1 MRLKATGSRCQRD
14 DDNLIPLINVVF
26 LMLIFFMVAGQIRKS
41 DSMNVQLPKASIE
54 NQAVDLPVR
63 LNVLSDARIYLNQE
77 ALSVSELSA
86 KLKLLIAPL
95 PQPVAVRVQID
106 ADLLV
111 SELSSVF
118 DAIRRAGLSRIWMI
132 TEFSGE
138 GE

>member
-1 MRLKATGSRCQRD
+1 MRLNATKSRRQSD

-41 DSMNVQLPKASIE
+41 DSLNVQLPKANIE
-54 NQAVDLPVR
+54 IQAEDSPVR
-63 LNVLSDARIYLNQE
+63 INVLSDARIYLNQE

-86 KLKLLIAPL
+86 RLKLLTAPL
-95 PQPVAVRVQID
+95 PQPVTVRVQID

-118 DAIRRAGLSRIWMI
+118 DAIRRAGLNRIWLV

-138 GE
+138 G

>member
-1 MRLKATGSRCQRD
+1 MRLKATKSRRQSD

-41 DSMNVQLPKASIE
+41 DSLNVQLPKANIE
-54 NQAVDLPVR
+54 NSAVDSPVR
-63 LNVLSDARIYLNQE
+63 INVLSDARIYLNQE
-77 ALSVSELSA
+77 ALSVAELSA
-86 KLKLLIAPL
+86 RLKLLTASL
-95 PQPVAVRVQID
+95 PQPVTVRVQID

-118 DAIRRAGLSRIWMI
+118 DAIRRAGLNRIWLV